1 MTNNNLNRIIYDKTL
16 DCGGRVKHFNVRP
29 YTRMSVLFN
38 FSNLLDDVDVQPH
51 TLYKISRYRAEFHR
65 KVYVLVEAA
74 KE

>member
-38 FSNLLDDVDVQPH
+38 FSNLPNHIDIQLH
-51 TLYKISRYRAEFHR
+51 TLYKITRYRAELHR
-65 KVYVLVEAA
+65 KVHVLVGAG